1 MDPISSQAAGA
12 VAKTEAAQPLSGPGQ
27 ARADDVARFQDSLH
41 QPQQQNPQQF
51 PDVGQAFQPAQ
62 AAQTDAA
69 GTSNK
74 VLDGLD
80 KVSSDIRAMRTD
92 MLADSGKLGDMGE
105 LIRVQFQVAN
115 LTMTQT
121 MMGQAG
127 QKSSQGMQQLLK
139 GQ

>member
-12 VAKTEAAQPLSGPGQ
+12 VAKTEVTQPLSGPGP
-27 ARADDVARFQDSLH
+27 ARADDVARFQDSMH
-41 QPQQQNPQQF
+41 QPPQQNPQQL
-51 PDVGQAFQPAQ
+51 PDAGQSFQPAQ
-62 AAQTDAA
+62 AAQTDAPGA
-69 GTSNK
+69 SNK

-80 KVSSDIRAMRTD
+80 KVSSDIRSMRTD
-92 MLADSGKLGDMGE
+92 MIADSGNLGDMGE